1 MSEAIAVLRYEHRR
15 ILEVFD
21 RFERRSRE
29 PDELSAE
36 YIEALLAFIEIFID
50 ANHHGKEERA
60 LFGTTDEHPWLS
72 SFALLLNEQ
81 HTEGRMLVRAVRCAR
96 GRGESGFPEL
106 RAFVAFLRE
115 HITRENEA
123 IFVSIEQA
131 LDENSNAALLER
143 FAEIERE
150 VIARWKIAEPGEERR
165 EIGDLR
171 RWDALLAGA

>member
-1 MSEAIAVLRYEHRR
+1 MSEAIAVLRDEHRR
-15 ILEVFD
+15 ILAVFD
-21 RFERRSRE
+21 RFEQRCSE
-29 PDELSAE
+29 PEKLSAE
-36 YIEALLAFIEIFID
+36 YVEALLAFIEIFID
-50 ANHHGKEERA
+50 GNHHGKEERA

-81 HTEGRMLVRAVRCAR
+81 HTEGRLLVRAVRCAR
-96 GRGESGFPEL
+96 GRGESGLPEL
-106 RAFVAFLRE
+106 RAFIAFLRD
-115 HITRENEA
+115 HIARENDA

-150 VIARWKIAEPGEERR
+150 VIARWKIAEPGEEHR

-171 RWDALLAGA
+171 RWEALLVGA